1 MDLITALSPEHYEE
15 LIVGSAI
22 DPGTVAARGYRTLT
36 GSGED
41 RDLLES
47 LGFKPYVWNR
57 DDAYPGLLIPMH
69 DATGEARGHQFKP
82 ASPRMRPRQDK
93 PPAPVKYE
101 SPKGAELM
109 VDVPA
114 VTRERLS
121 TPGQP
126 LWITEGMKKVDS
138 LVSRGVAAVGLTGV
152 FNWRNAMGSLGDW
165 EDVPI
170 KGRPVVVCFDA
181 DANGNRNVQLAMG
194 RLGAWLRT
202 RGASVVHYLVVP
214 AQVEGTDVKGVDDY
228 FAAGGDLD
236 GLSKAATKTPPGAGE
251 KGAEFTDAFLVEEL
265 AEALSGRFCWAS
277 GLGWLRW
284 TGRVW
289 KEVSDVEPLEAV
301 RMWASDQFERILT
314 EQRTDPAKNLSAQIA
329 GWRAILGKSRLTA
342 LRDLA
347 KGLLQRDAAEFDGD
361 PDLLTVLNG
370 TLHLPTGKLL
380 PFDPEH
386 CITKSCDADYRRGFT
401 HPAWTAALRAVPGD
415 LHPWYQDRLGQALTG
430 YPTPD
435 HTLVIGC
442 GTGSNGKSTVADVVR
457 RTMGG
462 YGVLVSD
469 RVLMANPDAHP
480 TELMDLRGARYAVME
495 ETPEARH
502 LNVQRLKTTLG
513 TPSIRARHIR
523 MDTVE
528 FITSHSLF
536 INTNYKPVVTE
547 TDWGTWRRLALMTF
561 PFTFRKPGA
570 ALEGPWER
578 VGDPT
583 LAYASNDPEVR
594 SAALAWMAEGAR
606 EWYRRGRMMLAHP
619 ETVERHTREW
629 RAETDLI
636 LGFSDECLKFA
647 PESFTQT
654 RDMLT
659 AFNEWAGE
667 RGHRPWNDR
676 TFATRFGDHDSVRAN
691 KVRQGRFTVGG
702 KQQRGWSGVEINRD
716 GMDPM
721 TGERGMGDPP
731 APEFELCSACA
742 DPACTGCDWE
752 RGDCP
757 ACGGYGCLNCAPMPD
772 EHDPSGSLLTSEQE
786 EAFQELIDLRQ
797 DMESDDIFDMDCVCG
812 YPKGDCR
819 CEADHDASCLA
830 DPDQGPVALGFDLE
844 TADADRLFLGGHEG
858 PFVRL
863 AGAAY
868 PTGVRSTDH
877 TPETLTEHL
886 NKADVIYGHNILG
899 FDLLALA
906 HHHGADY
913 DALAAKAVDTR
924 VLAYLIEPPAAK
936 AANVGYDLDSVAQR
950 LGHVGKTD
958 DLKALARKHGGF
970 DRIPVDDPE
979 YNDYLRGDLAATKA
993 VYEGLRM
1000 LRMGDDGNSPSN
1012 AQIAYAERE
1021 MKVVTLQNRMT
1032 LNGWAADTGLLT
1044 ERAAEE
1050 DAKRLDAIQELHE
1063 RYGVPLAAPDRFK
1076 LLPKAQW
1083 PREFKARDLYRNLV
1097 WEDVTEPHVCDE
1109 SSSLCTPQ
1117 GCWEQDIP
1125 TGERRRVVRIVAR
1138 NRVGIA
1144 RRYMNL
1150 FPEAA
1155 EARGLAVRIPG
1166 KVHTKP
1172 WVTVEGKAAIVRA
1185 LNDAGARYVPLSP
1198 KSGTLLTSADA
1209 LGEGTWYCTERRRAV
1224 KGMLHPDAYGGN
1236 DAVRAVVDVL
1246 LRATGVRD
1254 KYNQVAKLVSPQGRV
1269 HGFIGAPQGSGRW
1282 AMSPFTTMGKRTPE
1296 ALHERDVL
1304 VADPGHVL
1312 ITCDHSQLDVR
1323 TVAALSQD
1331 PELIGMLQPGM
1342 DYHSEMAEVYCGD
1355 RGQRNAYKPVSHG
1368 TTYGMQ
1374 AHAIAEQ
1381 YGLDERMVAD
1391 ALRASEDRFHVRA
1404 AWMDGVREQAAAGML
1419 LDNGFGRLMRAT
1431 PERAFTQAPA
1441 LMGQGASRDV
1451 MCESLLRLDALTGG
1465 RVRPYLR
1472 AVVHDEIVVSVPE
1485 AEAEEWA
1492 RYLREAMTWE
1502 WKGVP
1507 ILCDVSKPAFR
1518 WSECK

>member
-1 MDLITALSPEHYEE
+1 MDLTTALSPEHYEE
-15 LIVGSAI
+15 LIIGSAI
-22 DPGTVAARGYRTLT
+22 DPEAVTARGYRTLT

-69 DATGEARGHQFKP
+69 DATGEVRGHQFKP

-114 VTRERLS
+114 VTRELLAK
-121 TPGQP
+121 PGQP

-236 GLSKAATKTPPGAGE
+236 GLSKAAAKTPPGAGE

-370 TLHLPTGKLL
+370 TLHLPSGKLL

-386 CITKSCDADYRRGFT
+386 CITKSCDADYRRGYT
-401 HPAWTAALRAVPGD
+401 HPAWTAALRAIPGE

-561 PFTFRKPGA
+561 PFTFRKPGS

-578 VGDPT
+578 VGDPA

-594 SAALAWMAEGAR
+594 AAALAWMAEGAR
-606 EWYRRGRMMLAHP
+606 EWYVRGRMMLAHP

-629 RAETDLI
+629 RSETDLI

-676 TFATRFGDHDSVRAN
+676 TFATRFGDHDSVRAH
-691 KVRQGRFTVGG
+691 KVKQGRFTVGG

-716 GMDPM
+716 GTDPM

-731 APEFELCSACA
+731 EPEFELCSACA

-757 ACGGYGCLNCAPMPD
+757 ACGGYGCLNCAPLPD
-772 EHDPSGSLLTSEQE
+772 NSG
-786 EAFQELIDLRQ
+786 
-797 DMESDDIFDMDCVCG
+797 
-812 YPKGDCR
+812 PKGS
-819 CEADHDASCLA
+819 ADLEDYDS
-830 DPDQGPVALGFDLE
+830 DIRTPDRGDPVALGFDLE

-863 AGAAY
+863 AGLVDDNGLKAVSRSAA
-868 PTGVRSTDH
+868 PGFLAD
-877 TPETLTEHL
+877 L
-886 NKADVIYGHNILG
+886 NRADVIYGHNILG

-924 VLAYLIEPPAAK
+924 VLAYLMEPPAAK
-936 AANVGYDLDSVAQR
+936 AANVGYDLDSVANR
-950 LGHVGKTD
+950 LGHTGKTD
-958 DLKALARKHGGF
+958 DLKALAKKHGGF

-979 YNDYLRGDLAATKA
+979 YNAYLRGDLAATEH
-993 VYEGLRM
+993 VYDKFTWELDLSENRDVK
-1000 LRMGDDGNSPSN
+1000 R
-1012 AQIAYAERE
+1012 YAERE

-1032 LNGWAADTGLLT
+1032 LNGWAADTELLS

-1050 DAKRLDAIQELHE
+1050 DAKRLEAIQELHE

-1076 LLPKAQW
+1076 LLPKAEW
-1083 PREFKARDLYRNLV
+1083 PEEFRARTLYRAWL
-1097 WEDVTEPHVCDE
+1097 WADVTHTPPCDPADALCE
-1109 SSSLCTPQ
+1109 S
-1117 GCWEQDIP
+1117 QDCEHE
-1125 TGERRRVVRIVAR
+1125 ERVIGRQLMYGTVAR

-1155 EARGLAVRIPG
+1155 VARGLAVRIPG
-1166 KVHTKP
+1166 KVHAKP
-1172 WVTVEGKAAIVRA
+1172 WVTAEGKEALVRA
-1185 LNDAGARYVPLSP
+1185 FRAAGARRLSLSP

-1224 KGMLHPDAYGGN
+1224 EGMLHPNRYGNN
-1236 DAVRAVVDVL
+1236 DAVRAIVDVL

-1282 AMSPFTTMGKRTPE
+1282 AMSPFTTMGKRTPQ
-1296 ALHERDVL
+1296 ALRERDVL

-1312 ITCDHSQLDVR
+1312 IACDHSQLDVR

-1331 PELIGMLQPGM
+1331 QELIAMLAPDAE
-1342 DYHSEMAEVYCGD
+1342 DYHEAMSRVYFGTPD
-1355 RGQRNAYKPVSHG
+1355 RREHAKPINHGVNYGQG
-1368 TTYGMQ
+1368 
-1374 AHAIAEQ
+1374 AHAIAERN
-1381 YGLDERMVAD
+1381 GLDESMVAD
-1391 ALRASEDRFHVRA
+1391 ALRARGDRFLALMEWTER
-1404 AWMDGVREQAAAGML
+1404 VREQAAAGML

-1451 MCESLLRLDALTGG
+1451 MCESLLRLDTLTGG

-1472 AVVHDEIVVSVPE
+1472 AVVHDEVVVSVPE
-1485 AEAEEWA
+1485 TEAEEWA
-1492 RYLREAMTWE
+1492 GYLREAMTWE